1 MEKKRKV
8 TKSETDI
15 AYEVLKQR
23 KSPMHYKEL
32 IGAVLEQM
40 GLDPTNPGNRLV
52 QIHTEINLD
61 SRFAFLGKGLWGL
74 TAWSPKQNRPV
85 AAADG
90 PKERSYQPKPSDYL
104 WEEDSEDQDDE
115 EDLLVPDDE
124 YEDADELDAP
134 ADNDEATDD
143 DSDDDEDSPPSC
155 MRVFRP

>member
-1 MEKKRKV
+1 MDKKRKA

-15 AYEVLKQR
+15 AYEILKQN

-40 GLDPTNPGNRLV
+40 GLDPAKPGNKLV

-61 SRFAFLGKGLWGL
+61 SRFNFLGKGLWGL
-74 TAWSPKQNRPV
+74 TAWSPKQNKPAPV
-85 AAADG
+85 ADG

-104 WEEDSEDQDDE
+104 WEEDEEEVDDE
-115 EDLLVPDDE
+115 EELLVPVD
-124 YEDADELDAP
+124 YEDE
-134 ADNDEATDD
+134 EAGDLPDGDDGDD

-155 MRVFRP
+155 MRVFKP